1 MKHLVRSLLLA
12 ILMLG
17 WLILPSS
24 PALAQIDAEDAC
36 RGAGGNFVDGECTIQ
51 GQGTLE
57 QGFGRVVNALI
68 FIVGAIAVL
77 MLIIGA
83 IRFAI
88 SGGDPEAAKG
98 ARNTILYAVIAIVVA
113 IMAFAIVN
121 FVIGQVQN

>member
-1 MKHLVRSLLLA
+1 MKD
-12 ILMLG
+12 LMLKFGAGLLVFG
-17 WLILPSS
+17 WLILPLQTV
-24 PALAQIDAEDAC
+24 LAQNNAEDAC
-36 RGAGGNFVDGECTIQ
+36 RGAGGTFADGKCSFQ
-51 GQGTLE
+51 GEGTLE
-57 QGFGRVVNALI
+57 SGFKNVVNGLI